1 MLNFIKGIFAR
12 FTRSFW
18 MARALRAERIA
29 ADTTR
34 ALTDQVFRELYITG
48 IIDSHI
54 GFKGEFA
61 EYFVHAVG
69 SMFYEG
75 GAKNYV
81 EVILTS
87 CKTGERYAL
96 IFQRCAG
103 LTPHEFR
110 LQAERERDE
119 ALVRVAELE
128 AAR

>member
-1 MLNFIKGIFAR
+1 MILSGFFKR

-18 MARALRAERIA
+18 VTRALRAERIA

-48 IIDSHI
+48 IIDGHI
-54 GFKGEFA
+54 GMKGEFA

-69 SMFYEG
+69 SLFYEG

-87 CKTGERYAL
+87 RKTGEKYAL

-110 LQAERERDE
+110 VRAERERDE
-119 ALVRVAELE
+119 ALARVAELE
-128 AAR
+128 SAQ

>member
-1 MLNFIKGIFAR
+1 MILANFFKR

-29 ADTTR
+29 ADATR

-48 IIDSHI
+48 IIDGHI
-54 GFKGEFA
+54 GMKGEFA

-69 SMFYEG
+69 SLFYEG

-81 EVILTS
+81 EVNLTRR
-87 CKTGERYAL
+87 KTGERYAL

-128 AAR
+128 GAP